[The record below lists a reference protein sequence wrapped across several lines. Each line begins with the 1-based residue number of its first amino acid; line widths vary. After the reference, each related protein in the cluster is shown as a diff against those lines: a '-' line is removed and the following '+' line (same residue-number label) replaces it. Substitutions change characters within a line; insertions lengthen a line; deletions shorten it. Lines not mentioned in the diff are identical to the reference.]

1 MKYIKNTNICYTN
14 GGIEMEV
21 KNKHNTYNTLF
32 HWHSFRLK
40 LILEGIAVGI
50 ITGLLIVLYR
60 YSLSRA
66 GVFLTE
72 IYKTLSMKPI
82 LIIPWIVVIIF
93 IGYIVGLMVKNQPM
107 ISGSGI
113 PQVEGVL
120 LRKIDMTWWKI
131 ILGKFTGGL
140 LAIGSGLS
148 LGREGPSVQLGSAVG
163 QGFSKVFKRVK
174 IEEKYLI
181 TSGASAGLAAAF
193 NAPLAAVMFALEEV
207 HKNFSP
213 LVLLSALSASLSAVF
228 VASSFFGLEPVFT
241 FENLPILPL
250 KYYLYI
256 ILLGII
262 IGVLG
267 VVFNKFLLKTQDLYA
282 GQKWLPKEM
291 RIVIP
296 LLISVVL
303 GILLPQ
309 ALGGGHHLITSLVTQ
324 NFPLTIL
331 VVLLLVKFLFTMASY
346 GSGAPGGIFLPLLA
360 IGALIGNLY
369 GVALVNFLNFDS
381 MYINNFIIL
390 AMAGYFTAVVRAPIT
405 GTILITEMTGNFTH
419 LLSLAIVSIVAYIV
433 ADILASKPI
442 YESLLERFLH
452 NAGEIISFGNKKHKH
467 LLEFSICMDCE
478 LDGKQVKD
486 VKWPHNCLLVAVKR
500 GELEILP
507 QGDTIIFPGDYLI
520 VLTNEDK
527 VSDINDILNEKTASC
542 ETLN

>member
-1 MKYIKNTNICYTN
+1 MDS
-14 GGIEMEV
+14 

-40 LILEGIAVGI
+40 LILEGIGIGI

-60 YSLSRA
+60 YTLSK
-66 GVFLTE
+66 GGILLTE
-72 IYKTLSMKPI
+72 IYKTISIKPI
-82 LIIPWIVVIIF
+82 LVLPWIVAIII

-120 LRKIDMTWWKI
+120 LREIDMTWWKV
-131 ILGKFTGGL
+131 ILGKFIGGVL
-140 LAIGSGLS
+140 SIGSGLS
-148 LGREGPSVQLGSAVG
+148 LGREGPSVQLGAAVG

-228 VASSFFGLEPVFT
+228 VASSFFGIGPVFT

-250 KYYLYI
+250 KDYFYI
-256 ILLGII
+256 VLLGII
-262 IGVLG
+262 IGILG
-267 VVFNKFLLKTQDLYA
+267 VIFNKFLLKTQDLYA

-303 GILLPQ
+303 GIVLPQ
-309 ALGGGHHLITSLVTQ
+309 VLGGGHHLITSLVSG
-324 NFPLTIL
+324 NFPVTIL
-331 VVLLLVKFLFTMASY
+331 VILLLVKFLFTMASY

-360 IGALIGNLY
+360 IGALIGALY
-369 GVALVNFLNFDS
+369 GMLLVNIVNLDS

-419 LLSLAIVSIVAYIV
+419 LLSLAIVSVVAYIV

-442 YESLLERFLH
+442 YESLLEKFLH
-452 NAGEIISFGNKKHKH
+452 NVGEKISFGNKKNKH
-467 LLEFSICMDCE
+467 ILEFSVCMGCH
-478 LDGKQVKD
+478 LDGKQVKE
-486 VKWPHNCLLVAVKR
+486 VKWPPNCLLVAVKR
-500 GELEILP
+500 GEDEILP
-507 QGDTIIFPGDYLI
+507 KGDTVIFPGDYLI
-520 VLTNEDK
+520 ILTDEDK
-527 VSDINDILNEKTASC
+527 VSDINDALIKKTACC

>member
-1 MKYIKNTNICYTN
+1 MKS
-14 GGIEMEV
+14 

-40 LILEGIAVGI
+40 LILEGIGIGI

-60 YSLSRA
+60 FTLA
-66 GVFLTE
+66 KGGILLTE
-72 IYKTLSMKPI
+72 IYKTISIKPI
-82 LIIPWIVVIIF
+82 LVLPWIVAIVII
-93 IGYIVGLMVKNQPM
+93 GYVVGLMVKKQPM

-131 ILGKFTGGL
+131 ILGKFIGGVL
-140 LAIGSGLS
+140 SIGSGLS
-148 LGREGPSVQLGSAVG
+148 LGREGPSVQLGAAVG

-228 VASSFFGLEPVFT
+228 VASSFFGIGPVFT

-250 KYYLYI
+250 KDYFYI
-256 ILLGII
+256 VLLGII
-262 IGVLG
+262 IGILG
-267 VVFNKFLLKTQDLYA
+267 VIFNKFLLKTQDIYA

-303 GILLPQ
+303 GIVLPQ
-309 ALGGGHHLITSLVTQ
+309 VLGGGHHLITSLVSG
-324 NFPLTIL
+324 NFPVTIL
-331 VVLLLVKFLFTMASY
+331 VILLLVKFLFTMASY

-360 IGALIGNLY
+360 IGALIGALY
-369 GVALVNFLNFDS
+369 GMLLVNIVNLDS

-419 LLSLAIVSIVAYIV
+419 LLSLAIVSVVAYIV

-442 YESLLERFLH
+442 YESLLEKFLH
-452 NAGEIISFGNKKHKH
+452 NAGEKISFGNKKNKH
-467 LLEFSICMDCE
+467 LLEFSVCMGCH

-486 VKWPHNCLLVAVKR
+486 VKWPPNCLLVAVKR
-500 GELEILP
+500 GEEEILP
-507 QGDTIIFPGDYLI
+507 RGDTVIFPGDYLI

-527 VSDINDILNEKTASC
+527 VSDINDALIKKTACC